1 VLRSYCF
8 ASLFPFCCTDGSQEF
23 CCSGL
28 VQETC
33 VCYRLMANLIL
44 AQSTPR
50 GLLLDAKAVRRL
62 LPRQILHLDL
72 LELDSVKGRAQSF
85 Y

>member
-1 VLRSYCF
+1 
-8 ASLFPFCCTDGSQEF
+8 
-23 CCSGL
+23 
-28 VQETC
+28 
-33 VCYRLMANLIL
+33 MANLIL
-44 AQSTPR
+44 AQSTPQ